1 MPRRKLGWP
10 FGALGACLAVQAVG
24 HAACN
29 SRTDPSTNAHWSGGI
44 AMTGGARIKAAMT
57 TVNGTL
63 SLRSIA
69 DLPSAYPATNRSGG
83 MQVWLVF
90 RRTVP
95 GFVDVPHGP
104 KRHFTRSVGDIT
116 LERLHRIGTERRSG
130 RDLGQSG

>member
-1 MPRRKLGWP
+1 MTWATAMPRRKLGWP

-24 HAACN
+24 HAACD

-69 DLPSAYPATNRSGG
+69 DLPSAYPATNRRGG
-83 MQVWLVF
+83 MRVWLVF
-90 RRTVP
+90 RSTGSGLR
-95 GFVDVPHGP
+95 
-104 KRHFTRSVGDIT
+104 
-116 LERLHRIGTERRSG
+116 RRSPWSEAPLHTVSRRYHTG
-130 RDLGQSG
+130 KVAPHRH